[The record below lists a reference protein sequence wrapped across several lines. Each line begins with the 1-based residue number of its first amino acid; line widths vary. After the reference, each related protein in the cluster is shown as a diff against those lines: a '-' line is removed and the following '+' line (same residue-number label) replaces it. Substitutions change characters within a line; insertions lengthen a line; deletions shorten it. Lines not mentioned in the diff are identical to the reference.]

1 MKLGKL
7 SVIDG
12 SGTFEMAQ
20 VPPVFCVIQ
29 DWTNVVLTTQGVPMA
44 FPSQAAAE
52 GFIRSCASLKALG
65 EGTVKLGTKG
75 LQELLNPVET
85 AAKVPKV
92 APKTP
97 AVKAKAT
104 RKVK

>member
-12 SGTFEMAQ
+12 SGTLEMAQ
-20 VPPVFCVIQ
+20 SPSVFCVIQ

-44 FPSQAAAE
+44 FPTQAAAE
-52 GFIRSCASLKALG
+52 GFIRSCVALKALG
-65 EGTVKLGTKG
+65 EGTLKLGTKG
-75 LQELLNPVET
+75 LQELLNPVQP
-85 AAKVPKV
+85 AAKV
-92 APKTP
+92 APM
-97 AVKAKAT
+97 VKAKST

>member
-12 SGTFEMAQ
+12 SGTLEMAQ
-20 VPPVFCVIQ
+20 SPSVFCVIQ

-65 EGTVKLGTKG
+65 EGTVRLSTKG
-75 LQELLNPVET
+75 LQELLNPV
-85 AAKVPKV
+85 V
-92 APKTP
+92 APKATL
-97 AVKAKAT
+97 KAPKVVTKTLST